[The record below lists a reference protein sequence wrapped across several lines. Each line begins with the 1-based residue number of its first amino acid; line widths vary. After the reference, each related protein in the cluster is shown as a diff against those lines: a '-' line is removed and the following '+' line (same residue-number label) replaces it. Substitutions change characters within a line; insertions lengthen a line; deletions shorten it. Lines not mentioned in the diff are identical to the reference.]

1 MGMATY
7 LLYVDE
13 SGDPGPHGSS
23 HLILA
28 AAALFEGKW
37 LPLEK
42 DLRVLIDRYFPAPP
56 KPTEI
61 HLAELRQGRGAF
73 RSLTSARRSGLLNDF
88 CALANNLLAT
98 ELTMFA
104 VIADK
109 ARWFATNTGKTG
121 DDLYAEMF
129 EDLSS
134 RFDLYLRRR
143 YAEGAPSKGIVIA
156 DPHKASLS
164 EALKSQQRLF
174 QRQGHRWDVLYN
186 LIETVFFLNSHESP
200 GLQLA
205 DLASYAVWR
214 LVNSNDNSIVGR
226 IFELFDR
233 EPTTSRINPGKWHGV
248 KYMGVDVTMRARLD
262 AIWH

>member
-1 MGMATY
+1 MATY

-13 SGDPGPHGSS
+13 SGDPGRHGSS

-28 AAALFEGKW
+28 GAALFEGKW

-42 DLRVLIDRYFPAPP
+42 DLRMLIDRFFPVPP

-61 HLAELRQGRGAF
+61 HLAELRQGRGVF
-73 RSLTSARRSGLLNDF
+73 RSLTKGERTALLNEF
-88 CALANNLLAT
+88 CQVATNLIET
-98 ELTMFA
+98 ELTCFA

-109 ARWFATNTGKTG
+109 AHWFASNGGKTG

-143 YAEGAPSKGIVIA
+143 YAEGAPSKGIIIA
-156 DPHKASLS
+156 DPHKASLC

-174 QRQGHRWDVLYN
+174 QRQGHRWDALHN
-186 LIETVFFLNSHESP
+186 LIETVFFLDSHESP

-205 DLASYAVWR
+205 DLTSYAVWR
-214 LVNSNDNSIVGR
+214 LVNSNDDSIVR
-226 IFELFDR
+226 KISALFDR

-248 KYMGVDVTMRARLD
+248 KYMGIDTAMRTRLD
-262 AIWH
+262 AVWG